1 MLLIALKGEIVMCKT
16 DEIRVR
22 IKPEEKQKA
31 KELFERNGL
40 TISTAVTMFIRQALI
55 ADGLPFKSE
64 SSVSSV
70 KSGQ

>member
-1 MLLIALKGEIVMCKT
+1 MGKT

-40 TISTAVTMFIRQALI
+40 TLSSAVTMFIRQSLI
-55 ADGLPFKSE
+55 ADGLPFKSDN
-64 SSVSSV
+64 SVSSNN
-70 KSGQ
+70 SGQ

>member
-1 MLLIALKGEIVMCKT
+1 MGKT

-22 IKPEEKQKA
+22 IKPEEKRQA

-40 TISTAVTMFIRQALI
+40 TLSSAVTMFIRQALI

-64 SSVSSV
+64 KAASSN
-70 KSGQ
+70 KSE

>member
-1 MLLIALKGEIVMCKT
+1 MLLTSMKGAIVMGKT

-22 IKPEEKQKA
+22 IKPEEKRRA

-40 TISTAVTMFIRQALI
+40 TLSSAVTMFIRQSLI

-64 SSVSSV
+64 ATSKNSD
-70 KSGQ
+70 